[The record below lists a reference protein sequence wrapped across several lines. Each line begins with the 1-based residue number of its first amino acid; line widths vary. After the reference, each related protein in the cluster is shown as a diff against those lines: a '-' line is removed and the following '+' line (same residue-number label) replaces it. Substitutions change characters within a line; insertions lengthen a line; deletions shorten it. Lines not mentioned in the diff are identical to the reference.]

1 MRQLLRG
8 TFFAALLLGPLA
20 LAGAAMQSPQDTK
33 QVVTGNTQFA
43 FDLYGKIRGQEG
55 NLFLSPYSI
64 STALAMTAAG
74 ARGDTAREMAD
85 TMHFTL
91 DPQRLHPAFAN
102 LAHEV
107 QGGGKSRKARLY
119 AVNALWGQKGYQ
131 FLPEFL
137 KLTQGAYGAG
147 LREVDFK
154 NATEASRLSIN
165 DWVEGQTKGKIKE
178 LLKPGILKDTTRL
191 VLTNAIYFKAAWM
204 RQFAEKATKNEE
216 FLSAGDKKSQ
226 VPMMHGNVRTNYAKF
241 GDLQVLDLPYE
252 EFELSMLVLLPGKG
266 NLAEF
271 EKSLTPANLAKWQA
285 KLSDHMVD
293 VKLPKFKVTSEF
305 RLDEALKA
313 LGMRLA
319 FDKDR
324 ADFSGMT
331 TRDRLFVGAVVH
343 KAFVDVNEKGTEA
356 AAATAVGMERTSAP
370 PPATFHADH
379 PFVFLIRDNRT
390 GSVLFLGRVS
400 SL

>member
-1 MRQLLRG
+1 MKYFTIPL
-8 TFFAALLLGPLA
+8 AALL
-20 LAGAAMQSPQDTK
+20 AAAPMTRSQQPRQLPPNTAAAVK
-33 QVVTGNTQFA
+33 GNTQFA
-43 FDLYGKIRGQEG
+43 LDLYGQIRDAKG
-55 NLFLSPYSI
+55 NLFFSPYSI
-64 STALAMTAAG
+64 STALAMTLAG
-74 ARGDTAREMAD
+74 ARGETGAEMD
-85 TMHFTL
+85 KTL
-91 DPQRLHPAFAN
+91 HLPLLRAGPHPTVAELMN
-102 LAHEV
+102 LV
-107 QGGGKSRKARLY
+107 QGSGKDRKAKLY
-119 AVNALWGQKGYQ
+119 TVNALWGQKGYQ

-137 KLTQGAYGAG
+137 KLTQGPYGAG

-154 NATEASRLSIN
+154 DATEASRLTIN
-165 DWVEGQTKGKIKE
+165 DWIEGQTKGKIKE
-178 LLKPGILKDTTRL
+178 LLTPGILKDTTRL

-204 RQFAEKATKNEE
+204 RQFAEKATKLEP
-216 FLSAGDKKSQ
+216 FFSAGDKQSQ
-226 VPMMHGNVRTNYAKF
+226 VPMMNHVLRTNYAKF

-252 EFELSMLVLLPGKG
+252 DLELSMLIFLPGKG

-271 EKSLTPANLAKWQA
+271 ERDLTPANLAKWQA
-285 KLSDHMVD
+285 KLSDHMVN

-305 RLDEALKA
+305 RLDDALKA

-356 AAATAVGMERTSAP
+356 AAATGVAMERLSAP

-379 PFVFLIRDNRT
+379 PFVFLIRENRT
-390 GSVLFLGRVS
+390 GSVLFLGRVN